1 MLVFNNCHA
10 PLGQKE
16 QGGKIVYHPQPQ
28 IQSTQELAGI
38 LFDLVDSLRG
48 AQSLTDVNIAAGI
61 AWNEL
66 LGLELE
72 TLTASR
78 FGSGAD
84 LIELTADGPDE
95 LGQVLDLPL

>member
-1 MLVFNNCHA
+1 M
-10 PLGQKE
+10 
-16 QGGKIVYHPQPQ
+16 YHPQPK

-48 AQSLTDVNIAAGI
+48 AQSLADVNIAAGI

-66 LGLELE
+66 LGLELD
-72 TLTASR
+72 TLASR
-78 FGSGAD
+78 GSAE

>member
-1 MLVFNNCHA
+1 M
-10 PLGQKE
+10 PLWGKKE

-28 IQSTQELAGI
+28 IRSTQELAGI
-38 LFDLVDSLRG
+38 LFDLVDSLKD
-48 AQSLTDVNIAAGI
+48 AQSLADVNIAAGI

-66 LGLELE
+66 LGLEIE
-72 TLTASR
+72 TLASR
-78 FGSGAD
+78 GSAN